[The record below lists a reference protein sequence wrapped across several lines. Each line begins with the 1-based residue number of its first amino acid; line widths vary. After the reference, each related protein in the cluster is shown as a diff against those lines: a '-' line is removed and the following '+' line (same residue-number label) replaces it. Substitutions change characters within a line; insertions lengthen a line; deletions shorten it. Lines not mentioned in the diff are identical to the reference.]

1 MLAVYKVRW
10 NYYHPRTF
18 ISASADWTVKIWD
31 SSCQSQVMSFDL
43 SSIVVDAVWAPYS
56 STVFVC
62 SNLSVINVYDLY
74 QDKHSK
80 IA

>member
-1 MLAVYKVRW
+1 
-10 NYYHPRTF
+10 
-18 ISASADWTVKIWD
+18 
-31 SSCQSQVMSFDL
+31 MSFDL